1 MSPKLPV
8 IKAKDLVRVVSALG
22 YVLDRQ
28 KGSHAVY
35 YRKKDASRIVIPVHA
50 GVDLKPGT
58 LSAIVNDLGLTVEE
72 FINLL

>member
-8 IKAKDLVRVVSALG
+8 VKAKDLLRVVNALG

-28 KGSHAVY
+28 KGSNAVY
-35 YRKKDASRIVIPVHA
+35 YRKKDATRIVIPIHA

-58 LSAIVNDLGLTVEE
+58 LSGIISDMGLTVEE